1 MTNPRN
7 SKTQRRLKREITKI
21 KSEIARL
28 RDLRPETLSEQYD
41 ICGTPDVGVR
51 LFDCKNMDRITN

>member
-7 SKTQRRLKREITKI
+7 FETQRRLKREIAKI

-51 LFDCKNMDRITN
+51 LSDYRNMDRIAN